1 MNVFHKIALQGLKK
15 NRTRTAVTILGVVL
29 STVLITGVTTFGV
42 SLLDYMAR
50 GAIQKYG
57 GWSAAFLNVDESFV
71 QKRAGDKGVT
81 DTVTFENIGYAELPQ
96 AANPGRPYLFIAGF
110 QDETFEA
117 LPITLISGRLPEHE
131 GEVLI
136 SGSAMKEGGI
146 SGKTG
151 DTLELSVGSRMKGE
165 QELSQADP
173 YAAGAE
179 TFLPRIEKTY
189 TIVGICRTPVFETE
203 ESPGCT
209 LITRTDAGAVSNPL
223 SLFVTLE
230 RARDVYSYA
239 EKAKEGHSCMLNY
252 DVLRIMGISDRPA
265 DRVFMVFLYSFGGI
279 VLGII
284 MTGSVFLIYNSFS
297 ISLNERIREVGVLAS
312 VGATAKQLRNS
323 VLFEGL
329 CIGAVGIPMGILA
342 GLGGVWA
349 VLSVVSGNFGAILY
363 DGVSLTMKVSA
374 PAVAGAAAVSLIT
387 ILISAWLPAKK
398 AVSLPVMECIRQT
411 NEIKLES
418 QAMEIPRRRQRIY
431 GLEGTLALKNF
442 KRNKKRCR
450 SIVLS
455 LVLSIVLFVSSNALI
470 KSMQQSAEGF
480 KTVSDYDI
488 GFGTREME
496 DEELLR
502 LYGRLKAVSGIEESS
517 CRAVIPFSCKVSA
530 DKLTDAYWEAAG
542 GRSPEEIQ
550 EISLEVH
557 FFEDA
562 FYQKILEKLGLSV
575 QEYTGQDGNLAA
587 VAKINDDGGNAEG
600 AKDLADM
607 FRNTSVN
614 LLAAPQMTDGTAG
627 PEQNLNIT
635 AVEFVPPDIPP
646 FADGAAEQEVLPYTF
661 EILAPWSMKETLVP
675 SGLPTE
681 LKVKGLCFK
690 AEKPSRAVSEMRE
703 IITEEGTSS
712 AYTLLNSAEAFE
724 QFQNYMF
731 IAGVFSCI
739 FIGLISLIAA
749 ANVFNTISTNIKLR
763 RRELAMLRSVG
774 MSDRDFNKMMR
785 FECAFY
791 GVRALAAGIPLSLLA
806 SMLIVKAMSAD
817 DTRFLIPWGSMGIS
831 VLSVFLVIF
840 VTMMYAVSKIRKENI
855 IDALRDEMT

>member
-71 QKRAGDKGVT
+71 QKRAGDKSVT

-173 YAAGAE
+173 YVAGAE

-297 ISLNERIREVGVLAS
+297 ISLNERIREIGVLAS

-329 CIGAVGIPMGILA
+329 CIGAVGIPIGILA

-530 DKLTDAYWEAAG
+530 DELTDAYWEAAG

-550 EISLEVH
+550 EIPLEVH

-587 VAKINDDGGNAEG
+587 VAKINDDSGDVEG

-627 PEQNLNIT
+627 SEQNLNIT

-646 FADGAAEQEVLPYTF
+646 FADGVAEQEALPYTF

-675 SGLPTE
+675 SGLPAE

-731 IAGVFSCI
+731 IAAVFSYI

-774 MSDRDFNKMMR
+774 MSDQDFNKMMR